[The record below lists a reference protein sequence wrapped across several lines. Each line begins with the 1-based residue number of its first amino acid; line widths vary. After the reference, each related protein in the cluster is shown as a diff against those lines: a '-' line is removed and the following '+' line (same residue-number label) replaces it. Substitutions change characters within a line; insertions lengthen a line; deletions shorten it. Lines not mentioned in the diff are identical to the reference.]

1 MTDGEGD
8 RGRREGENERFF
20 GESSLILSVSGKLLS
35 LRDFP
40 SHTHNVLSVCLSD
53 CCVYLLSRVA
63 VVVVSAGVEFV
74 WENGDTLLLLLLST
88 VLTAGASRFPGG
100 DVGISVDCVCVAT
113 MQCCP
118 PQALV
123 ARSSLTH
130 SQCQLPLSYELGFAT

>member
-8 RGRREGENERFF
+8 RRRREGENERFF

-100 DVGISVDCVCVAT
+100 DVGISVDCVCRNNAV
-113 MQCCP
+113 
-118 PQALV
+118 L
-123 ARSSLTH
+123 SSAGTCREVLT
-130 SQCQLPLSYELGFAT
+130 LSLAVSIAAEL